1 LTDAPPPIQ
10 PNSFIAK
17 SSLEELEYA
26 QLKQILL
33 DWTATVAKASI
44 DGTRSAEDAA
54 KLRPDLARQIRIPSG
69 SPLIINEVEKELMMF
84 NSLTGKV
91 SGSDVTFHLKAS
103 VTRLALDRGASQKD
117 FGEWAYGG
125 LGKALDKQV
134 ESILGRDWEYSKGF
148 RVGNDDCEIGQEYR
162 TVMVGN
168 HHYDDLLISIAH
180 LLASR
185 SESPGAFAAPTR

>member
-1 LTDAPPPIQ
+1 MHPPIQ
-10 PNSFIAK
+10 PNSLIVK

-33 DWTATVAKASI
+33 DWTATIAKASI
-44 DGTRSAEDAA
+44 DGTRSAEDVA
-54 KLRPDLARQIRIPSG
+54 KLRPDLARQIRILSG

-103 VTRLALDRGASQKD
+103 VTRLALGRGASQKD
-117 FGEWAYGG
+117 FEEWAYGG

-148 RVGNDDCEIGQEYR
+148 RVGNDDCEIGQE
-162 TVMVGN
+162 
-168 HHYDDLLISIAH
+168 
-180 LLASR
+180 
-185 SESPGAFAAPTR
+185 